1 MGKSVWRK
9 MVSGV
14 LMLAFPASLLAADS
28 GAAMLYTNGAA
39 WVNGAHVPRNSSAIF
54 SGDTLQ
60 TRSDTV
66 ANIDLPGSKITIL
79 ADSLVEYRGGSVEID
94 HGAVAVSTSKRL
106 DATAGDVK
114 VTPASL
120 AWTEFNVTDT
130 DGDVHIVASKGALLV
145 TDANGVTKT
154 LQQGQQTTTPES
166 SQDADNA
173 NNTNGK
179 KRKKKE
185 MAGANP
191 AAQGGIL
198 NSPWA
203 VGGGAI
209 AVAGLTTWVLTRSS
223 APASPSQP

>member
-14 LMLAFPASLLAADS
+14 LVILFPCALLAADS

-39 WVNGAHVPRNSSAIF
+39 WVNGAHVPRTSSAIF

-66 ANIDLPGSKITIL
+66 ANINLPGSSITIL
-79 ADSLVEYRGGSVEID
+79 ADSLVEYRGAAVEID
-94 HGAVAVSTSKRL
+94 HGAVAVSTSKQVGAL
-106 DATAGDVK
+106 AGDVK
-114 VTPASL
+114 ITPASL

-145 TDANGVTKT
+145 TDASGKTTT
-154 LQQGQQTTTPES
+154 LQQGQQTTTPEA
-166 SQDADNA
+166 SQDADNS
-173 NNTNGK
+173 NNPNGK
-179 KRKKKE
+179 KRNKKQ
-185 MAGANP
+185 AGANP
-191 AAQGGIL
+191 AAEGGIL

-209 AVAGLTTWVLTRSS
+209 AIAGITTWVLTRSS
-223 APASPSQP
+223 APASPSMP

>member
-1 MGKSVWRK
+1 MGKSAWRK

-14 LMLAFPASLLAADS
+14 LVILFPLSLLAADS

-39 WVNGAHVPRNSSAIF
+39 WVNGAHVPRASSAIF

-60 TRSDTV
+60 TRADTV
-66 ANIDLPGSKITIL
+66 ANINLPGSSITIL
-79 ADSLVEYRGGSVEID
+79 ADSLVEYRGAAVEID
-94 HGAVAVSTSKRL
+94 HGGVSVSTSKQVGAL
-106 DATAGDVK
+106 AGDVK
-114 VTPASL
+114 ITPASL

-130 DGDVHIVASKGALLV
+130 DGNVHIFANKGALLV
-145 TDANGVTKT
+145 IDANGKMTT

-166 SQDADNA
+166 SQDADN
-173 NNTNGK
+173 NNNGK
-179 KRKKKE
+179 KKNKKQA
-185 MAGANP
+185 AGANP

-209 AVAGLTTWVLTRSS
+209 AVAGLTVWVLTRSS